1 MKIEIQNESEE
12 PPIQVVYRQPEA
24 EPARHKNT
32 RDHKNN

>member
-1 MKIEIQNESEE
+1 MKNEIKNKGC
-12 PPIQVVYRQPEA
+12 IIVYRQPEA